1 MGRKKVNEAKAKVAA
16 FKKQL
21 DEKRNR
27 DRVARERRKID
38 AALKRVHD
46 QMEHAKHIAGAHA
59 AVISKRIMDAA
70 RKHEAALKAKINRA
84 KNDLNRRIQAERKK
98 IENDIRGKIAAAKKQ
113 ADAFNARIR
122 RDANAIKTQINNRA
136 KAELAKARK
145 NLNEVKKA
153 AANI

>member
-70 RKHEAALKAKINRA
+70 RKHEATLKAQINR
-84 KNDLNRRIQAERKK
+84 
-98 IENDIRGKIAAAKKQ
+98 GKRAIAGQVNKVKAAW
-113 ADAFNARIR
+113 AAH
-122 RDANAIKTQINNRA
+122 NRA
-136 KAELAKARK
+136 VDAHLAAE
-145 NLNEVKKA
+145 KKGHKHGF
-153 AANI
+153 